1 MSFPIYDTFE
11 YFFGCKRFA
20 LWHRYQMPDSYRA
33 VDIDIV
39 GTERG
44 RVSYIIESSRAK
56 PSGKSCNVTRSI
68 AKAMEAHAFVVQ
80 IPAVPYEPPVGL
92 PWGQVRDFIM
102 STPAPETIVVRQVY
116 PPPEWQK
123 ELSWTDFTELLG
135 SCRSI
140 TSLKAAS

>member
-1 MSFPIYDTFE
+1 MTFPIRDTFE

-44 RVSYIIESSRAK
+44 RVSYVIESSRAR
-56 PSGKSCNVTRSI
+56 PSEKNCNITRSI
-68 AKAMEAHAFVVQ
+68 AEAMGAHAFVIQ
-80 IPAVPYEPPVGL
+80 IPAVPHEPPEHL

-102 STPAPETIVVRQVY
+102 STPAPEMVVVRQVY
-116 PPPEWQK
+116 PPPTWQK
-123 ELSWTDFTELLG
+123 ELSWTEFTQLLG
-135 SCRSI
+135 RCRSI
-140 TSLKAAS
+140 TSMKVAS